1 MTSPFI
7 HPQVIHEIPGRVRLH
22 LNGWSSNQWALIESR
37 LVALAGVRSVQ
48 GDPRT
53 CNILILFDAKRVRT
67 ATLLEALE
75 QPLGTEV
82 NSNALVAAE
91 KTKTPS
97 EGLSNFVQLLLV
109 LAEIATGLFV
119 IEEIK
124 ILLSSIEAT
133 LRIGRILKELEA
145 SA

>member
-1 MTSPFI
+1 
-7 HPQVIHEIPGRVRLH
+7 
-22 LNGWSSNQWALIESR
+22 
-37 LVALAGVRSVQ
+37 
-48 GDPRT
+48 
-53 CNILILFDAKRVRT
+53 LILFDAKRVRT